1 MNENNPKRYI
11 ELSKPFGGAQAASEA
26 LKGFEEAISE
36 ARVKFR
42 IADVSIVAM
51 VTVDYGDTA
60 GQVIKQVYFGES
72 QNELAMVAYAFG
84 VVQADN
90 KAFINKLAAGNH

>member
-1 MNENNPKRYI
+1 MPNNEKQYL
-11 ELSKPFGGAQAASEA
+11 ELSKPFDGADAAHVA
-26 LKGFEEAISE
+26 LKDFEKAVSE

-42 IADVSIVAM
+42 IADVSMVMM

-60 GQVIKQVYFGES
+60 GLVIKQGYLGES
-72 QNELAMVAYAFG
+72 RNELAMVAYAFG

-90 KAFINKLAAGNH
+90 KAFINKLVAGGR